1 MGIDQKS
8 HSGKEAHKDRKV
20 TSPDLYLHLL
30 IKLYKFLARRTASNF
45 NKVIAKRLKASRV
58 NKCPLSLRHIAKYL
72 KDKQDKTVV
81 IVGSVLDDARLEVVP
96 RFQLC
101 ALHVSESARTRIL
114 AAGGSIITF
123 DQLAQQ
129 NPLGQGVVLLRGKR
143 TARKAYKHFGS
154 APGVP
159 GSKARP
165 YIQTKGRKFERARG
179 RRKSRGYKV

>member
-1 MGIDQKS
+1 M
-8 HSGKEAHKDRKV
+8 

-30 IKLYKFLARRTASNF
+30 IKLFKFLARRTESKF
-45 NKVIAKRLKASRV
+45 NKVIAKRLQMSRT

-72 KDKQDKTVV
+72 KDKTGKTVV
-81 IVGSVLDDARLEVVP
+81 VVGSVLDDPRLLEVP
-96 RFQLC
+96 TFQLC
-101 ALHVSESARTRIL
+101 ALHVSETARTRITQ
-114 AAGGSIITF
+114 AGGSIITF

-143 TARKAYKHFGS
+143 TAREAYKHFGP
-154 APGVP
+154 APGTP

-165 YIQTKGRKFERARG
+165 YLASKGRKFERGRG